1 MRKSEKIAYKVS
13 LHCAK
18 SIYKSEKAT
27 AKYAYKLEK
36 NRLNLALA
44 QSETAEHPK
53 PSAKLRQETK
63 AAIRLSRQTYK
74 NRKAQEKNVYLIEKH
89 KAKQTLKKQKK
100 WAVADRAPTSLS
112 FSLAAAY
119 VLVFL
124 LLMVLQGV
132 FVLWTVGYLTDQ
144 QSDSKLDTVFSTMA
158 AAEFSEEAAT
168 SANTNDISFVALKK
182 GNDVIYQ
189 VGEAKVAGS
198 AFNQS
203 EGIHQ
208 ITVGTVNYR
217 LLCRN
222 TGSGTLYVAKNMQA
236 EDDIFALLLI
246 VMLVATVIAAIASG
260 VVGISVSQS
269 CLRPIHSMSR
279 LMKEMNVSDLSAR
292 LDAKRIHTEL
302 RDVAIHYNE
311 MMDRLEA
318 SYAAEA
324 RFVSDASHELRT
336 PLSVISGYG
345 DILQR
350 WGREDPAVLE
360 EAIASIN
367 AQCKQM
373 NELLERLL
381 ALSRM
386 DHALPELKAA
396 ELELYP
402 LVQELT
408 RDFAL
413 VAGGREISMEV
424 PKSLRLYCD
433 ADMLRQVLVIFLDN
447 AVKFTEEHGEI
458 TVFAHE
464 IGQEIRVGV
473 RDNGIGIPS
482 EKLDKI
488 FERFYKADPARGE
501 KGYGL
506 GLSIAAKLGQAMDAR
521 ITVES
526 AEGKGS
532 AFALCFKKKEG
543 LSRS

>member
-1 MRKSEKIAYKVS
+1 
-13 LHCAK
+13 
-18 SIYKSEKAT
+18 
-27 AKYAYKLEK
+27 
-36 NRLNLALA
+36 
-44 QSETAEHPK
+44 
-53 PSAKLRQETK
+53 
-63 AAIRLSRQTYK
+63 
-74 NRKAQEKNVYLIEKH
+74 
-89 KAKQTLKKQKK
+89 
-100 WAVADRAPTSLS
+100 
-112 FSLAAAY
+112 
-119 VLVFL
+119 
-124 LLMVLQGV
+124 
-132 FVLWTVGYLTDQ
+132 
-144 QSDSKLDTVFSTMA
+144 
-158 AAEFSEEAAT
+158 
-168 SANTNDISFVALKK
+168 
-182 GNDVIYQ
+182 
-189 VGEAKVAGS
+189 
-198 AFNQS
+198 
-203 EGIHQ
+203 
-208 ITVGTVNYR
+208 
-217 LLCRN
+217 
-222 TGSGTLYVAKNMQA
+222 
-236 EDDIFALLLI
+236 
-246 VMLVATVIAAIASG
+246 
-260 VVGISVSQS
+260 
-269 CLRPIHSMSR
+269 
-279 LMKEMNVSDLSAR
+279 MKEMNVSDLSAR

-318 SYAAEA
+318 SYAAQA